1 MGSFGKGLA
10 RICAVAAAPRA
21 VEMAVQVRA
30 AIREASTIELRI
42 DWLSSDAER
51 TRFLAWLRRNRPRRA
66 TFLVTCRRRG
76 AGGLFP
82 GSIEAQ
88 LYWLIQ
94 AREAGCQWCDIEVET
109 LRELPDQ
116 SIREYA
122 VPPRVM
128 LSLHDFDRTPPLAR
142 AVKTPPHGEVDVV
155 KVAVQAR
162 TIADSLRLLS

>member
-10 RICAVAAAPRA
+10 RICAVAAAPKA
-21 VEMAVQVRA
+21 AEMAAQVRA
-30 AIREASTIELRI
+30 ALREASTIELRI
-42 DWLSSDAER
+42 DWLVTDAER
-51 TRFLAWLRRNRPRRA
+51 TRFLAWLRNECLGKNHAGRMRRA
-66 TFLVTCRRRG
+66 TFLVTCRRRR
-76 AGGLFP
+76 AGGLFA

-122 VPPRVM
+122 VPRHWTAPSKHRPMARSMSSRSPRR
-128 LSLHDFDRTPPLAR
+128 RTPSPTAS
-142 AVKTPPHGEVDVV
+142 GC
-155 KVAVQAR
+155 
-162 TIADSLRLLS
+162 